1 MEEAFELADM
11 TPTESATALGA
22 AVLAEAGL
30 APMGKERPFS
40 DSNEASTASTPHQQ
54 RCEPMARSSHR
65 GRMGTCAWS
74 AANAKWGRR
83 S

>member
-1 MEEAFELADM
+1 M

-30 APMGKERPFS
+30 APMGKEELFS

-54 RCEPMARSSHR
+54 RCEPMARYR